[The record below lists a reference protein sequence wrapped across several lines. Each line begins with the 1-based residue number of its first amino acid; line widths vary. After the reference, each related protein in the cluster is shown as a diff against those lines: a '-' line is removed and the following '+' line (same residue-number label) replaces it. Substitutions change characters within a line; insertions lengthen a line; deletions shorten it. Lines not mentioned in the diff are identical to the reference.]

1 MSKTVLRDVLCRM
14 DGSAVL
20 IDRHQQS
27 WAVSSLQQLAE
38 QGSVPREQERATLER
53 QREDLALAY
62 GYNNPSR
69 EKVFAFEDGVAI
81 IPVHGMLINR
91 YNGSWGYVTGYNF
104 IRAQLNAALDDDDV
118 KLIVLDVNSYGGE
131 AAGCFELCDEIRE
144 ARDRKSILS
153 VVDSNAC
160 SAAYAIGS
168 SAGKMYVTPSGQA
181 GSIGVIAMHVNMQ
194 KMLEQWGIE
203 ITLII
208 GGDHKADGNPYEK
221 LPESVRK
228 DFQASVDKRTGEFI
242 ELVSKNRGLDSE
254 AVRATQAQTY
264 RADEALKLGLIDAV
278 KTPTEAV
285 ATFLAELGF
294 DDPNED
300 EEQDMSAT
308 AKPGD
313 QAAADQ
319 AAADARTAERTRIQG
334 ITNHASVHDGNRE
347 LANHLAYETD
357 TSVEL
362 AGVMLGKIAKPEAA
376 AAPAPKGDEK
386 AGKTKPGAEAAG
398 KGAFEEAMDKAD
410 HPEVGED
417 EKAGKGGEQ
426 NAGRGKRAMS
436 LAGFGGKQR
445 ADSGG
450 MRRVN

>member
-20 IDRHQQS
+20 IDSHQQS
-27 WAVSSLQQLAE
+27 WAVSSLQQLSE
-38 QGSVPREQERATLER
+38 QGAVPRDVERATLER

-62 GYNNPSR
+62 GYSNSSR
-69 EKVFAFEDGVAI
+69 EKTFAFENGVAI

-104 IRAQLNAALDDDDV
+104 IRAQFNAALDDDEV
-118 KLIVLDVNSYGGE
+118 KLIVFDVNSYGGE

-144 ARDRKSILS
+144 ARGRKSILS

-168 SAGKMYVTPSGQA
+168 SPSKMYVTPSGQA

-194 KMLEQWGIE
+194 KMLEQWGLE

-228 DFQASVDKRTGEFI
+228 DIQASVDKRTGEFI

-264 RADEALKLGLIDAV
+264 RADAALALGLIDAV

-294 DDPNED
+294 DDPNDIEED
-300 EEQDMSAT
+300 KAMT
-308 AKPGD
+308 TPAKPGD

-319 AAADARTAERTRIQG
+319 AAADARTAERSRIQG

-347 LANHLAYETD
+347 LANHLAYDTD

-362 AGVMLGKIAKPEAA
+362 AGTMLGKITAPAA
-376 AAPAPKGDEK
+376 AAPAAPAAAAAKPKGKE
-386 AGKTKPGAEAAG
+386 EAAG
-398 KGAFEEAMDKAD
+398 KGAFEQSMDAAE
-410 HPEVGED
+410 HPELGAD
-417 EKAGKGGEQ
+417 EAAGQAGGDRAQ
-426 NAGRGKRAMS
+426 SRGKKAMQ
-436 LAGFGGKQR
+436 LNGWKKREDAGGL
-445 ADSGG
+445 
-450 MRRVN
+450 RRVN